1 VFICYENHP
10 IFAKTLFVP
19 LPSCSFS
26 FLFFLFWPVWSV
38 PLKYLLISECFFQE
52 HLVRTRCGS
61 VTVAVYG
68 DEDKPALITYPDVAL
83 NCKCFQRFSNLLI
96 ICYDW
101 NPQSAYEHCLYVSV
115 SYLAWT
121 DMSCFQGLL
130 FCPEAASL
138 QLHNFCIYHINPQ
151 GHEVSN
157 GGSIFVM
164 RCAWFVFW
172 VAYMIFAAVYVKSPT
187 VGSSSDIIRCAGA
200 NCWWS
205 RWSSRRCAW
214 FLQVLYCQFVT
225 WH

>member
-1 VFICYENHP
+1 MFICYENHP

-83 NCKCFQRFSNLLI
+83 NCKCFQRFFFNLMITVMTEFHNRHANIAYIFPFPIWLGQTCPVSKDCSSARKLRLCSSTI
-96 ICYDW
+96 SASTTSILRGTRSVMVV
-101 NPQSAYEHCLYVSV
+101 QSLWCDVLGLY
-115 SYLAWT
+115 
-121 DMSCFQGLL
+121 FELL
-130 FCPEAASL
+130 TWSLRWQLLRVL
-138 QLHNFCIYHINPQ
+138 QL
-151 GHEVSN
+151 G
-157 GGSIFVM
+157 
-164 RCAWFVFW
+164 
-172 VAYMIFAAVYVKSPT
+172 AAPI
-187 VGSSSDIIRCAGA
+187 SSDVPVPSVDDLAD
-200 NCWWS
+200 
-205 RWSSRRCAW
+205 
-214 FLQVLYCQFVT
+214 QVADVLDFFRYCIVT